1 MRAHFHKQ
9 RTAIAKKNSYF
20 DSQANNLYCHKNTQ
34 TSEPCLTP
42 EAMEIDWAGG
52 QIKDEYIRNL
62 HKISNI
68 LSYSKCGVLETQKLA
83 TKSLNERTFQEWPYI
98 YVIEFIFK
106 QSHR

>member
-1 MRAHFHKQ
+1 MQ
-9 RTAIAKKNSYF
+9 Y
-20 DSQANNLYCHKNTQ
+20 NLYSHKNAK

-42 EAMEIDWAGG
+42 EAMEIDRAGG

-83 TKSLNERTFQEWPYI
+83 TKSLNESSFQEWPYI
-98 YVIEFIFK
+98 
-106 QSHR
+106 